1 MKNLNDVIQTL
12 IEVND
17 RLIANTITIDVA
29 KQVAT
34 NTQVLIN
41 GARLQLDAA
50 KFDNQKRQFIEERK
64 PIFDEL
70 KEIAAK
76 AVELNK
82 EDEEEILDKR
92 PLYLQ

>member
-1 MKNLNDVIQTL
+1 MKNLNDVIQSL
-12 IEVND
+12 VDVND
-17 RLIANTITIDVA
+17 KLLSGTITIDVA
-29 KQVAT
+29 KQISA
-34 NTQVLIN
+34 NTQVIIN

-50 KFDNQKRQFIEERK
+50 KFDNQKRVFIEDKK

-82 EDEEEILDKR
+82 EEEEEITDKR
-92 PLYLQ
+92 PFNF